1 MNVID
6 YITIT
11 CNLKNI
17 RLHEKCNRLQPIT
30 ITNYDYPMSVGETR
44 PDLGSIIFKC
54 NRLHYNYF
62 AIFIIT
68 LPYDYINF
76 QM

>member
-11 CNLKNI
+11 CIIKKCPITDYI

-30 ITNYDYPMSVGETR
+30 ITNYHYPMSGTNTINIM
-44 PDLGSIIFKC
+44 L
-54 NRLHYNYF
+54 
-62 AIFIIT
+62 
-68 LPYDYINF
+68 LPF
-76 QM
+76 TFLFL